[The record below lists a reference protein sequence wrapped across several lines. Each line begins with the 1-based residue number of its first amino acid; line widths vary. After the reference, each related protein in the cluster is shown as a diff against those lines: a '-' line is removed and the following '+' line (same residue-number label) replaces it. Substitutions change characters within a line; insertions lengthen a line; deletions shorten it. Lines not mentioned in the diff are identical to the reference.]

1 MHPLL
6 SISINSCTQI
16 VCVTIAVGMS
26 IDKPDVRF
34 VIYHSLPKSVE
45 GYYQETGRA
54 GRDGQPVC
62 KVHPSLGTRLG
73 GSSLITML
81 TWDEW

>member
-1 MHPLL
+1 MYVCYLMHSLL

-16 VCVTIAVGMS
+16 VCATIAVGMG

-45 GYYQETGRA
+45 GYYQEAGRA
-54 GRDGQPVC
+54 GRDGPPAC
-62 KVHPSLGTRLG
+62 KCILAWVRG
-73 GSSLITML
+73 
-81 TWDEW
+81 